1 MEKPVLS
8 ESQEDYLKEIF
19 KLREMNVSVSMQ
31 DLANKLNVRPPSVTG
46 MIKKLCAMDLVE
58 HEPYKGVQLTE
69 TGEKIAIE
77 VLRHHRL
84 LELYLAKHLNY
95 SWDEIHDEAERLEH
109 VISEKFEAAI
119 AELLDHPT
127 HDPHGDPIPSVE
139 LEFPDSPALT
149 PVTSCK
155 TGSLMTIKRVM
166 TQDKDI
172 LNLLSRLELTIGSN
186 ITVKGTESAGIRL
199 KVDDNQYLIPHTIA
213 KLIWCHDDN
222 KQDQSTP

>member
-19 KLREMNVSVSMQ
+19 KLREMNVTVSMQ
-31 DLANKLNVRPPSVTG
+31 DLAKKLDVRPPSVTG
-46 MIKKLCAMDLVE
+46 MIKKLCSMDLVE

-119 AELLDHPT
+119 AELMDHPT

-139 LEFPDSPALT
+139 LEFPDSPDLT
-149 PVTSCK
+149 PLTTCK
-155 TGSLMTIKRVM
+155 TGRMMTIKRVM

-172 LNLLSRLELTIGSN
+172 LNLLTRLELTIGN
-186 ITVKGTESAGIRL
+186 IITIKGTESAGIRL
-199 KVDDNQYLIPHTIA
+199 KVSDNQYLIPHTIA
-213 KLIWCHDDN
+213 KLIWCHEDN
-222 KQDQSTP
+222 